1 MTITSVGWQ
10 IRRDDETTSRRGW
23 EVAGVPVWVLGQI
36 REDAAA
42 FDRFARGQNGRL
54 VALAIFRSAELS
66 LRSCQMITH
75 SFVYTVLACSS
86 ASCLYNRYRQ
96 QSDMAAHDTIIPA
109 GKWRI
114 FRLRPHSLRVRLWP
128 LLSLLSRQTAV
139 SLCARADTSVR
150 LGPFSTRLICL
161 FFARTGRRSRRLG
174 SIVHI

>member
-1 MTITSVGWQ
+1 MSR
-10 IRRDDETTSRRGW
+10 RRDDLSAWELLGSR
-23 EVAGVPVWVLGQI
+23 VWVLGQI

-42 FDRFARGQNGRL
+42 FDRLARGQNGRL
-54 VALAIFRSAELS
+54 VALAFYRSAELS
-66 LRSCQMITH
+66 LRSCQITH
-75 SFVYTVLACSS
+75 GFVYTVLACSF

-96 QSDMAAHDTIIPA
+96 QSDMAAHDIIIP
-109 GKWRI
+109 GGMWR
-114 FRLRPHSLRVRLWP
+114 FSKKRPHSLRVRLWP

-161 FFARTGRRSRRLG
+161 FFARTGRRSRHFG